1 MWTIAPML
9 AFAAELK
16 QGVGVQSVMTFMV
29 GFAPLVIL
37 CSSFFDRQSV
47 WKLGPFDVAC
57 GVASGLG
64 IVVWI
69 VSSNGVVALIALMAA
84 DCIAGLPTIAKSWI
98 EPESESV
105 GVFLAV
111 LFNALITLATVTNW
125 TTAEVAFPIQIAVLA
140 GLQVLLISG
149 RLGPRLRQARAGA
162 GPAASASILL
172 PDAPNGG
179 RAEGTNEDR

>member
-1 MWTIAPML
+1 
-9 AFAAELK
+9 
-16 QGVGVQSVMTFMV
+16 
-29 GFAPLVIL
+29 
-37 CSSFFDRQSV
+37 
-47 WKLGPFDVAC
+47 
-57 GVASGLG
+57 
-64 IVVWI
+64 
-69 VSSNGVVALIALMAA
+69 
-84 DCIAGLPTIAKSWI
+84 
-98 EPESESV
+98 
-105 GVFLAV
+105 V